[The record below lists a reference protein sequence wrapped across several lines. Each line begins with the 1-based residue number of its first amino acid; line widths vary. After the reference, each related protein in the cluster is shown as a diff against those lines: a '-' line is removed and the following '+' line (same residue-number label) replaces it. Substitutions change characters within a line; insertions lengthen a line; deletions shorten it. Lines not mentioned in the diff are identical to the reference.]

1 MTVCIGNIGVVLTV
15 DVGIDVSSAYD
26 TYLSVQK
33 PDGTTADWV
42 AIVSAPTKLQYT
54 TQEFDLDSVG
64 KYYIQAVVSMC
75 GQTIQGETFVL
86 EVSKEL
92 L

>member
-1 MTVCIGNIGVVLTV
+1 M
-15 DVGIDVSSAYD
+15 DVGVDISSAYD

-33 PDGTTADWV
+33 PDGTTADWS
-42 AIVSAPTKLQYT
+42 AIIAAPTKLQYT
-54 TQEFDLDSVG
+54 TQEFDLDSAG
-64 KYYIQAVVSMC
+64 KYYIQAVVSMY